1 MMTRR
6 KLIIKKL
13 RQAAKQRGLDFY
25 LLRQGSRH
33 EVYCLD
39 GLRIPIPRHNE
50 VSERT
55 TLDIINESEQ
65 KLGKG
70 VVAMSNYDV
79 LVQPDGRYWY
89 VQVPAIE
96 RSTQAKGLDDIEPM
110 AKDLITVMNDDDNP
124 ELKVTFVLPKQAK
137 QHVTEM
143 FRQREIAK
151 KANAQAAAESR
162 LAARALRNE
171 GLTYRQIG
179 ALLGVSYQRAF
190 QLVNGKTKHK
200 TTASES
206 PQPTTESRSPRT
218 HHATPLSTPVS
229 A

>member
-1 MMTRR
+1 
-6 KLIIKKL
+6 
-13 RQAAKQRGLDFY
+13 
-25 LLRQGSRH
+25 
-33 EVYCLD
+33 
-39 GLRIPIPRHNE
+39 
-50 VSERT
+50 
-55 TLDIINESEQ
+55 
-65 KLGKG
+65 
-70 VVAMSNYDV
+70 MSNYDV
-79 LVQPDGRYWY
+79 LVQPDDRYWY

-162 LAARALRNE
+162 LAAQALRNE

-218 HHATPLSTPVS
+218 NHATPLSTPVS
-229 A
+229 GPQSPDCFHPQAQEHRAESSHPSRLRRSSLVRVAMEAGASVRALAPVPASSASKEASVNWRASSLLVC

>member
-1 MMTRR
+1 
-6 KLIIKKL
+6 
-13 RQAAKQRGLDFY
+13 
-25 LLRQGSRH
+25 
-33 EVYCLD
+33 
-39 GLRIPIPRHNE
+39 
-50 VSERT
+50 
-55 TLDIINESEQ
+55 
-65 KLGKG
+65 
-70 VVAMSNYDV
+70 MSNYDV
-79 LVQPDGRYWY
+79 LVQPDDRYWY

-162 LAARALRNE
+162 LAAQALRNE

-179 ALLGVSYQRAF
+179 ALLGGLLPTSISIGQRQNKA
-190 QLVNGKTKHK
+190 QNDSVRI
-200 TTASES
+200 AS
-206 PQPTTESRSPRT
+206 
-218 HHATPLSTPVS
+218 ANN
-229 A
+229 

>member
-1 MMTRR
+1 
-6 KLIIKKL
+6 
-13 RQAAKQRGLDFY
+13 
-25 LLRQGSRH
+25 
-33 EVYCLD
+33 
-39 GLRIPIPRHNE
+39 
-50 VSERT
+50 
-55 TLDIINESEQ
+55 
-65 KLGKG
+65 
-70 VVAMSNYDV
+70 MSNYDV

-96 RSTQAKGLDDIEPM
+96 RSTQAKGLDDTEPM

>member
-1 MMTRR
+1 
-6 KLIIKKL
+6 
-13 RQAAKQRGLDFY
+13 
-25 LLRQGSRH
+25 
-33 EVYCLD
+33 
-39 GLRIPIPRHNE
+39 
-50 VSERT
+50 
-55 TLDIINESEQ
+55 
-65 KLGKG
+65 
-70 VVAMSNYDV
+70 MSNYDV

-179 ALLGVSYQRAF
+179 ALLGSPTNEHFNWSTAKQSTKRQRPNRLSQ
-190 QLVNGKTKHK
+190 QLNHAPHARTMPHRYRLRSRLSERVHK
-200 TTASES
+200 AQT
-206 PQPTTESRSPRT
+206 
-218 HHATPLSTPVS
+218 VS
-229 A
+229 ASQAQEHRAGSSHPSRLRRSSLVRVAMEAGASVRALAPVPASSASKEASVNWRASSLLVC

>member
-1 MMTRR
+1 
-6 KLIIKKL
+6 
-13 RQAAKQRGLDFY
+13 
-25 LLRQGSRH
+25 
-33 EVYCLD
+33 
-39 GLRIPIPRHNE
+39 
-50 VSERT
+50 
-55 TLDIINESEQ
+55 
-65 KLGKG
+65 
-70 VVAMSNYDV
+70 MSNYDV

-151 KANAQAAAESR
+151 KANAQAAAGSRTPATGPTHCWDAAAESR

>member
-1 MMTRR
+1 
-6 KLIIKKL
+6 
-13 RQAAKQRGLDFY
+13 
-25 LLRQGSRH
+25 
-33 EVYCLD
+33 
-39 GLRIPIPRHNE
+39 
-50 VSERT
+50 
-55 TLDIINESEQ
+55 
-65 KLGKG
+65 
-70 VVAMSNYDV
+70 MSNYDV
-79 LVQPDGRYWY
+79 LVQPDDRYWY

-110 AKDLITVMNDDDNP
+110 AKDLITVVNDDDNP

-162 LAARALRNE
+162 LAAQALRNE

-218 HHATPLSTPVS
+218 NHATPLSTPVS

>member
-1 MMTRR
+1 
-6 KLIIKKL
+6 
-13 RQAAKQRGLDFY
+13 
-25 LLRQGSRH
+25 
-33 EVYCLD
+33 
-39 GLRIPIPRHNE
+39 
-50 VSERT
+50 
-55 TLDIINESEQ
+55 
-65 KLGKG
+65 
-70 VVAMSNYDV
+70 MSNYDV

-179 ALLGVSYQRAF
+179 ALLGGLLPTSISIGQRQNKA
-190 QLVNGKTKHK
+190 QNDSVRI
-200 TTASES
+200 AS
-206 PQPTTESRSPRT
+206 
-218 HHATPLSTPVS
+218 ANN
-229 A
+229 

>member
-1 MMTRR
+1 
-6 KLIIKKL
+6 
-13 RQAAKQRGLDFY
+13 
-25 LLRQGSRH
+25 
-33 EVYCLD
+33 
-39 GLRIPIPRHNE
+39 
-50 VSERT
+50 
-55 TLDIINESEQ
+55 
-65 KLGKG
+65 
-70 VVAMSNYDV
+70 MSNYDV
-79 LVQPDGRYWY
+79 LVQPDDRYWY

-162 LAARALRNE
+162 LAAQALRNE

-179 ALLGVSYQRAF
+179 AYWGSPTNEHFNWSTAKQSTKRQRPNRLSQQLNHAPHARTMPHRYRLRSRLSERVHKAQTVSIPKLKSTEQNLLIPAD
-190 QLVNGKTKHK
+190 
-200 TTASES
+200 
-206 PQPTTESRSPRT
+206 
-218 HHATPLSTPVS
+218 
-229 A
+229 

>member
-1 MMTRR
+1 
-6 KLIIKKL
+6 
-13 RQAAKQRGLDFY
+13 
-25 LLRQGSRH
+25 
-33 EVYCLD
+33 
-39 GLRIPIPRHNE
+39 
-50 VSERT
+50 
-55 TLDIINESEQ
+55 
-65 KLGKG
+65 
-70 VVAMSNYDV
+70 MSNYDV
-79 LVQPDGRYWY
+79 LVQPDDRYWY

-151 KANAQAAAESR
+151 SQRTSGCRIPTRRTGPTQRGTHVSTNRSF
-162 LAARALRNE
+162 
-171 GLTYRQIG
+171 I
-179 ALLGVSYQRAF
+179 GVSYQRAF

-218 HHATPLSTPVS
+218 NHATPLSTPVS

>member
-1 MMTRR
+1 
-6 KLIIKKL
+6 
-13 RQAAKQRGLDFY
+13 
-25 LLRQGSRH
+25 
-33 EVYCLD
+33 
-39 GLRIPIPRHNE
+39 
-50 VSERT
+50 
-55 TLDIINESEQ
+55 
-65 KLGKG
+65 
-70 VVAMSNYDV
+70 MSNYDV
-79 LVQPDGRYWY
+79 LVQPDDRYWY

-162 LAARALRNE
+162 LAAQALRNE

-179 ALLGVSYQRAF
+179 ALLGVSYQRLNHAPHARTMPHRYR
-190 QLVNGKTKHK
+190 LRSRLSERVHK
-200 TTASES
+200 AQTVSIPKLKS
-206 PQPTTESRSPRT
+206 TEQNLLIP
-218 HHATPLSTPVS
+218 AD
-229 A
+229 

>member
-1 MMTRR
+1 
-6 KLIIKKL
+6 
-13 RQAAKQRGLDFY
+13 
-25 LLRQGSRH
+25 
-33 EVYCLD
+33 
-39 GLRIPIPRHNE
+39 
-50 VSERT
+50 
-55 TLDIINESEQ
+55 
-65 KLGKG
+65 
-70 VVAMSNYDV
+70 MSNYDV

-206 PQPTTESRSPRT
+206 PQPTTATHAPCHTAIDSGLGLANRSTKPRLF
-218 HHATPLSTPVS
+218 PPPKLKSTEQDLLIP
-229 A
+229 AD

>member
-1 MMTRR
+1 
-6 KLIIKKL
+6 
-13 RQAAKQRGLDFY
+13 
-25 LLRQGSRH
+25 
-33 EVYCLD
+33 
-39 GLRIPIPRHNE
+39 
-50 VSERT
+50 
-55 TLDIINESEQ
+55 
-65 KLGKG
+65 
-70 VVAMSNYDV
+70 MSNYDV

-124 ELKVTFVLPKQAK
+124 ELKVTFVLPKKATAK
-137 QHVTEM
+137 
-143 FRQREIAK
+143 
-151 KANAQAAAESR
+151 AAAESR

>member
-1 MMTRR
+1 
-6 KLIIKKL
+6 
-13 RQAAKQRGLDFY
+13 
-25 LLRQGSRH
+25 
-33 EVYCLD
+33 
-39 GLRIPIPRHNE
+39 
-50 VSERT
+50 
-55 TLDIINESEQ
+55 
-65 KLGKG
+65 
-70 VVAMSNYDV
+70 MSNYDV

-200 TTASES
+200 RQRPNRLSQQLNHAPHARTMPHRYRLRSRLSERVHKAQTVS
-206 PQPTTESRSPRT
+206 ITKLKSTEQDLLIP
-218 HHATPLSTPVS
+218 AD
-229 A
+229 

>member
-1 MMTRR
+1 
-6 KLIIKKL
+6 
-13 RQAAKQRGLDFY
+13 
-25 LLRQGSRH
+25 
-33 EVYCLD
+33 
-39 GLRIPIPRHNE
+39 
-50 VSERT
+50 
-55 TLDIINESEQ
+55 
-65 KLGKG
+65 
-70 VVAMSNYDV
+70 MSNYDV
-79 LVQPDGRYWY
+79 LVQPDDRYWY

-162 LAARALRNE
+162 LAAQA
-171 GLTYRQIG
+171 QIG
-179 ALLGVSYQRAF
+179 DLLGVSYKRAF
-190 QLVNGKTKHK
+190 KLFNGKTKHK

-218 HHATPLSTPVS
+218 NHATPLSTPVS

>member
-1 MMTRR
+1 
-6 KLIIKKL
+6 
-13 RQAAKQRGLDFY
+13 
-25 LLRQGSRH
+25 
-33 EVYCLD
+33 
-39 GLRIPIPRHNE
+39 
-50 VSERT
+50 
-55 TLDIINESEQ
+55 
-65 KLGKG
+65 
-70 VVAMSNYDV
+70 MSNYDV

-162 LAARALRNE
+162 LAARAYATRDSRIDKSELYWGSPTNEHFNWSTAKQSTKRQRPNRLSQQLNHAPHARTMPHRYRLRSRLSE
-171 GLTYRQIG
+171 R
-179 ALLGVSYQRAF
+179 V
-190 QLVNGKTKHK
+190 HK
-200 TTASES
+200 AQT
-206 PQPTTESRSPRT
+206 
-218 HHATPLSTPVS
+218 VS
-229 A
+229 ASQAQEHRAGSSHPSRLRRSSLVRVAMEAGASVRALAPVPASSASKEASVNWRASSLLVC

>member
-1 MMTRR
+1 
-6 KLIIKKL
+6 
-13 RQAAKQRGLDFY
+13 
-25 LLRQGSRH
+25 
-33 EVYCLD
+33 
-39 GLRIPIPRHNE
+39 
-50 VSERT
+50 
-55 TLDIINESEQ
+55 
-65 KLGKG
+65 
-70 VVAMSNYDV
+70 MSNYDV

-96 RSTQAKGLDDIEPM
+96 RSTQANGLDDIEPM

-179 ALLGVSYQRAF
+179 ALLGSPTNEHFNWSTTKQSTKRQRPNHLSQ
-190 QLVNGKTKHK
+190 QLNHAPHARTMPHRYRLRSRLSERVHK
-200 TTASES
+200 AQT
-206 PQPTTESRSPRT
+206 
-218 HHATPLSTPVS
+218 VS
-229 A
+229 ASQAQEHRAGSSHPSRLRRSSLVRVAMEAGASVRALAPVPASSASKEASVNWRASSLLVC